1 MQFEKAE
8 FAEAPAA
15 PACATCSRPVESSYY
30 QIGDSI
36 LCSTCREA
44 FVSVIEAGKTGA
56 SFSRAVA
63 YGVAAMVVGSVV
75 WYAIRQATGYEIG
88 LVAIGVGILVGKA
101 VMRGSGGFGGKRYQ
115 ALAIGLTYASIA
127 LTNVPAILGALA
139 QNASAEVVSPGTA
152 AGAAPAGP
160 ADPAAAPSDPSAP
173 PAGQPAGEAA
183 GAPASSPG
191 VLGFLAACAFIV
203 AIALASP
210 FLGGFE
216 NIIGIVIIG
225 IGLYEAWKI
234 TRYTPPV
241 IHGPFEVGAA
251 PVASPPPAVSGGG

>member
-1 MQFEKAE
+1 
-8 FAEAPAA
+8 
-15 PACATCSRPVESSYY
+15 
-30 QIGDSI
+30 
-36 LCSTCREA
+36 
-44 FVSVIEAGKTGA
+44 
-56 SFSRAVA
+56 
-63 YGVAAMVVGSVV
+63 
-75 WYAIRQATGYEIG
+75 
-88 LVAIGVGILVGKA
+88 
-101 VMRGSGGFGGKRYQ
+101 MRGSGGFGGKRYQ

-127 LTNVPAILGALA
+127 LTNVPAILDALA
-139 QNASAEVVSPGTA
+139 KNASAEVANPGTA
-152 AGAAPAGP
+152 AGAAPAG
-160 ADPAAAPSDPSAP
+160 PAAAPSDPSAP

-251 PVASPPPAVSGGG
+251 PVAAPPPAVSGGG